1 MKTRLTVLSENSVEL
16 PKNAIGEHGFSVF
29 IDRDD
34 ATLFDT
40 GQGLVLMHN
49 MKVLSKD
56 PEAIQRVI
64 LSHGHYDHAGGLAAL
79 LEARKQRT
87 PVSVHPDAFG
97 ERIAYLESPGGHRQ
111 IPIGIPRKKE
121 EYEGLGAQFI
131 STEGHEEIAPG
142 IHSFSS
148 IPRPE
153 GWKGFDS
160 RLKVKRDGAIVDDP
174 FTDDLSLAIDTGSG
188 PVVLLG
194 CAHAGLVEILE
205 DISGKTGWRELHAVI
220 GGAHLARAPSEYVER
235 AVQLMKSMK
244 VKVVATSHCTGFKAA
259 VAFANAF
266 GDSFRP
272 AGVGS
277 VFEF

>member
-1 MKTRLTVLSENSVEL
+1 MKTRLTVLSENGVEL
-16 PKNAIGEHGFSVF
+16 PKNAMGEHGFSVF

-49 MKVLSKD
+49 MKAFFKD
-56 PEAIQRVI
+56 PAAIQRVI
-64 LSHGHYDHAGGLAAL
+64 LSHGHYDHTGGLAAL
-79 LEARKQRT
+79 LEARKKPT
-87 PVSVHPDAFG
+87 PVHLHPDAFG
-97 ERIAYLESPGGHRQ
+97 EKIAYLESPGGNME
-111 IPIGIPRKKE
+111 IPIGVPRKKE

-131 STEGHEEIAPG
+131 NTKGHEEIAPG

-153 GWKGFDS
+153 GWKGFDA

-174 FTDDLSLAIDTGSG
+174 FTDDLSLAIETESG

-205 DISGKTGWRELHAVI
+205 DISRKTGWKELHAVI
-220 GGAHLARAPSEYVER
+220 GGTHLGSAPPEYIER
-235 AVQLMKSMK
+235 AVALMKSMK

-259 VAFANAF
+259 VALANAF
-266 GDSFRP
+266 GDAFRP